1 MLSFHSVSSGQSL
14 DTKHIY
20 GPTFSEGDPLKESLC
35 DTPANSFHQAVKWVF
50 NTSHLLQHLHRS
62 LCQCEKSLFWYVIFF
77 GPSTQQLQLMW
88 ENLEK
93 PLLSRSNCQ
102 WPKGYKHHVTALI
115 WWSICQAHT
124 NQRSFH
130 RPDFTGPGIRAQQ
143 HKPNECCFISAW
155 WLSNADSGNFGAKR
169 EESHPRPRLTK
180 GQVQRPFPSNTAEQF
195 RRKMYIELSRLVAVC
210 WLTPTHWELF
220 AENFPPVVSFYE
232 TFLVND

>member
-20 GPTFSEGDPLKESLC
+20 GPTFSEGDRLKESLC
-35 DTPANSFHQAVKWVF
+35 DTPANSFTRLWSEYLTHHTFYSIPTDLSVSVKNPYF
-50 NTSHLLQHLHRS
+50 GT
-62 LCQCEKSLFWYVIFF
+62 WYF

-93 PLLSRSNCQ
+93 PLPSRSNCQ
-102 WPKGYKHHVTALI
+102 WSKGYKHHVTALI

-143 HKPNECCFISAW
+143 YKPNERGFISAW
-155 WLSNADSGNFGAKR
+155 CLSNADSGSFGVKR
-169 EESHPRPRLTK
+169 EESHPT
-180 GQVQRPFPSNTAEQF
+180 QA
-195 RRKMYIELSRLVAVC
+195 
-210 WLTPTHWELF
+210 H
-220 AENFPPVVSFYE
+220 
-232 TFLVND
+232 